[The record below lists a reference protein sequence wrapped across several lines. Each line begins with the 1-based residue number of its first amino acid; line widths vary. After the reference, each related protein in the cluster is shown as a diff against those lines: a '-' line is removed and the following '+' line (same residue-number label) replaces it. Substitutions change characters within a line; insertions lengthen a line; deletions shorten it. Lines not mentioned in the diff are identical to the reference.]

1 MKLTT
6 SLILLF
12 LPFTTAESDVRADI
26 STNNQAN
33 NFSVDGAGTVC
44 GTVGTFKLASNAQ
57 MTLTIFKLQ
66 KQLDATQTHLD
77 QTRVSGPG
85 KVRGRTSLARVA
97 CFGIRR

>member
-1 MKLTT
+1 MALYGFGSSRKPIASPMTN
-6 SLILLF
+6 LLW
-12 LPFTTAESDVRADI
+12 R